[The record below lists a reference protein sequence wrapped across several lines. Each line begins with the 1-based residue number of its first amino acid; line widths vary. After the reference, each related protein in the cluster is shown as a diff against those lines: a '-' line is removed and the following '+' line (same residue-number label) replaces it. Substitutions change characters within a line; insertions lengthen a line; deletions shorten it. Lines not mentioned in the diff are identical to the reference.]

1 MKTPSPRHFF
11 TRIQNWLAS
20 EPDRLFL
27 DTVTKL
33 RKDHAQTILSKK
45 LEAITL
51 KHSIRATCER
61 YELLRLAEAGGGL
74 DGENGRWLGA
84 PSSGN
89 VSEPLPAIDDVNNLQ
104 PVMGELYNQAYRFP

>member
-1 MKTPSPRHFF
+1 MKIPSPRHFF

-51 KHSIRATCER
+51 HYSILAAQQR

-84 PSSGN
+84 ENSSDFIETSPPSD
-89 VSEPLPAIDDVNNLQ
+89 VSDYLRA
-104 PVMGELYNQAYRFP
+104 YNFPSLDPNITR

>member
-1 MKTPSPRHFF
+1 MKIPSPRHFF
-11 TRIQNWLAS
+11 IRIRDWLSS

-27 DTVTKL
+27 DTVIKL

-74 DGENGRWLGA
+74 DGENGRWLGTACADYVSDTFA
-84 PSSGN
+84 PSDDGYN
-89 VSEPLPAIDDVNNLQ
+89 LLPPD
-104 PVMGELYNQAYRFP
+104 FPSLDPNITR

>member
-1 MKTPSPRHFF
+1 MKIPSPGHFF
-11 TRIQNWLAS
+11 TRFRNWLAS

-51 KHSIRATCER
+51 HYSILAAQQR

-74 DGENGRWLGA
+74 DGENGRWLGTEGSDFGSESFA
-84 PSSGN
+84 PSDDGYN
-89 VSEPLPAIDDVNNLQ
+89 LLPPD
-104 PVMGELYNQAYRFP
+104 FPSLDPNITR

>member
-1 MKTPSPRHFF
+1 MKIPSPRHFF
-11 TRIQNWLAS
+11 IRIRDWLGS

-51 KHSIRATCER
+51 HYSILAAQQR
-61 YELLRLAEAGGGL
+61 YELLRLAEAGRGL
-74 DGENGRWLGA
+74 DGENGRWLGTT
-84 PSSGN
+84 SSDFG
-89 VSEPLPAIDDVNNLQ
+89 SEPFASGDGIDIVFP
-104 PVMGELYNQAYRFP
+104 PVGISKY

>member
-1 MKTPSPRHFF
+1 MKIPSPRHFL
-11 TRIQNWLAS
+11 TRIRDWLGS

-51 KHSIRATCER
+51 HYSILAAQQR

-84 PSSGN
+84 PGTGCITEPFASGDDGYN
-89 VSEPLPAIDDVNNLQ
+89 LLPPD
-104 PVMGELYNQAYRFP
+104 FPSLDPNITR

>member
-1 MKTPSPRHFF
+1 MKIPSPRHFF
-11 TRIQNWLAS
+11 IRIRDWLSS

-27 DTVTKL
+27 DTVIKL

-51 KHSIRATCER
+51 HYSILAAQQR

-74 DGENGRWLGA
+74 DGENGRWLGT
-84 PSSGN
+84 PGSGIIA
-89 VSEPLPAIDDVNNLQ
+89 EPFASGDGVDIVFP
-104 PVMGELYNQAYRFP
+104 PVGISKY

>member
-1 MKTPSPRHFF
+1 MKIPSPGHFF
-11 TRIQNWLAS
+11 TRFRNWLAS

-84 PSSGN
+84 PSSGFI
-89 VSEPLPAIDDVNNLQ
+89 SESFTSGDDSYNLLPPD
-104 PVMGELYNQAYRFP
+104 FPSLDPNITR